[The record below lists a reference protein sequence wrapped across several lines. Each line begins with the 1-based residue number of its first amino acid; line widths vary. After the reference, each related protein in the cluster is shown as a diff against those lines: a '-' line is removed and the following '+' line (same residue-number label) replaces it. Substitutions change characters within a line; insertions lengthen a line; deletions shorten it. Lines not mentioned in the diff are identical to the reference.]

1 MADASKIDR
10 QTTAP
15 FLLRLFYKK
24 GAFHRPE
31 DFTAP
36 RLPQHLQIYT
46 WQSCTLSELT
56 HLLLSALPSLLPGQ
70 YAGSRIAFRLFYA
83 DMQGPQRPGMQPRF
97 IARDLGSVIVGA
109 ASVDANGRPAGDETQ
124 EEEDEAGNEQADG
137 ESVKEALKQLSGEL
151 TRTLEDARFVI
162 GDYISAVILPPL
174 PDGSVA
180 PPPPAPFGPQGR
192 GPAPRDTY
200 GGRPGPRENGFGGR
214 GGDYDRS
221 GGGRGGRGGRF
232 EDRQGSGRDFP
243 AGEWRRGEAPPAP
256 ERDSYWRGGG
266 GGRGRSRGRW

>member
-1 MADASKIDR
+1 MRSIV
-10 QTTAP
+10 
-15 FLLRLFYKK
+15 LLLTVF
-24 GAFHRPE
+24 ARPE

-36 RLPQHLQIYT
+36 SLPRHLQIYT

-56 HLLLSALPSLLPGQ
+56 HLLLSTLPELLPAQ

-83 DMQGPQRPGMQPRF
+83 DMHGPQRPGMQPRF
-97 IARDLGSVIVGA
+97 IARDLGSVVVGA
-109 ASVDANGRPAGDETQ
+109 ASVDADGRPTGDEAQ
-124 EEEDEAGNEQADG
+124 EDGDKAEDEKADSEG
-137 ESVKEALKQLSGEL
+137 VKEALKQLSGEL
-151 TRTLEDARFVI
+151 TRTLGEVRFVI
-162 GDYISAVILPPL
+162 GDYISAAVFPPL

-200 GGRPGPRENGFGGR
+200 GGRSGPRENGFGAR
-214 GGDYDRS
+214 GGDFERFN
-221 GGGRGGRGGRF
+221 GGRGGRGGRF
-232 EDRQGSGRDFP
+232 EDRQEPGGGFP

-266 GGRGRSRGRW
+266 GGRGRGRGRW